1 MLISDGF
8 LQIDAVGENEENP
21 SFFFYGESRFQTMSP
36 DLADID
42 IAASLVSLVIS
53 IELRRISMTC
63 PEHCD

>member
-1 MLISDGF
+1 
-8 LQIDAVGENEENP
+8 
-21 SFFFYGESRFQTMSP
+21 MSP

-63 PEHCD
+63 PEHCEFAIMEPRVNQKDLVSLGYGRL